1 MPLLEVQDISVRY
14 GKEPVLSNISF
25 SLEKGETIAVIGPNG
40 SGKTTLFRALLGTVP
55 FEGEIVW
62 GEKEISNRVKIGY
75 VPQKLDLERN
85 LPLTIKEFL
94 SLHPLAGERASYS
107 LKEVLGIVG
116 LDPKFL
122 EKNLGSLS
130 AGQFQRALIAFA
142 LIGKPGILLFDE
154 PTASID
160 LKGEET
166 LYDLLH
172 RLQDIHRFG
181 MILISH
187 DLTFVYRYADKV
199 LCLNKKQ
206 LCFGIPQEVLTPQ
219 ELERLYGTGGKFYH
233 HIHGS

>member
-1 MPLLEVQDISVRY
+1 MSFLKVDNLSVLY
-14 GKEPVLSNISF
+14 GKESVLSDISF

-40 SGKTTLFRALLGTVP
+40 SGKTTLFRALLGTIP
-55 FEGEIVW
+55 FTGEIRW
-62 GEKEISNRVKIGY
+62 GEKVKIGY
-75 VPQKLDLERN
+75 VPQRLDLERN
-85 LPLTIKEFL
+85 LPLTIQEFL
-94 SLHPLAGERASYS
+94 LLHPLSTKQGSYS
-107 LKEVLGIVG
+107 PNEVLGIVG
-116 LDPKFL
+116 LDPQFL
-122 EKNLGSLS
+122 EKSLGSLS

-142 LIGKPGILLFDE
+142 LIAQPTILLFDE

-160 LKGEET
+160 IKGEET

-172 RLQDIHRFG
+172 RLQDVHRFG

-233 HIHGS
+233 HIHGY

>member
-1 MPLLEVQDISVRY
+1 M
-14 GKEPVLSNISF
+14 LSDISF

-40 SGKTTLFRALLGTVP
+40 SGKTTLFRALIGTLP
-55 FEGEIVW
+55 FRGEIVW
-62 GEKEISNRVKIGY
+62 GEKVKIGY
-75 VPQKLDLERN
+75 VPQRLDLERN

-94 SLHPLAGERASYS
+94 SLHPLFGERSSYS
-107 LKEVLGIVG
+107 PKEVLGIVG
-116 LDPKFL
+116 LDPQFL

-142 LIGKPGILLFDE
+142 LIAQPTILLFDE

-160 LKGEET
+160 TKGEET

-172 RLQDIHRFG
+172 RLQDVHRFG

-233 HIHGS
+233 HIHGY

>member
-1 MPLLEVQDISVRY
+1 MPLLEVKNLSVHY
-14 GKEPVLSNISF
+14 GKESVLSDISF
-25 SLEKGETIAVIGPNG
+25 SLERGETIAVIGPNG
-40 SGKTTLFRALLGTVP
+40 SGKTTLFRALLETIP
-55 FEGEIVW
+55 FKGEVLW
-62 GEKEISNRVKIGY
+62 GEKVKIGY

-94 SLHPLAGERASYS
+94 FLHPLSTKQGSYS

-116 LDPKFL
+116 LDPQFL

-130 AGQFQRALIAFA
+130 AGQFQRTLIAFA
-142 LIGKPGILLFDE
+142 LIAKPVILLFDE

-160 LKGEET
+160 TKGEET

-172 RLQDIHRFG
+172 RLQDVHHFG

-233 HIHGS
+233 HIHG

>member
-1 MPLLEVQDISVRY
+1 MSLLEVKNLSVY
-14 GKEPVLSNISF
+14 YQKEPVLSDISF
-25 SLEKGETIAVIGPNG
+25 SLERGETIAVIGPNG
-40 SGKTTLFRALLGTVP
+40 SGKTTLFRALLGTVA
-55 FEGEIVW
+55 FTGEIRW
-62 GEKEISNRVKIGY
+62 GEKVKIGY

-94 SLHPLAGERASYS
+94 SLHPLSPQRASYS
-107 LKEVLGIVG
+107 FKEVLGIVG
-116 LDPKFL
+116 LDPQFL

-142 LIGKPGILLFDE
+142 LIGKPEILLFDE

-160 LKGEET
+160 MKGEET

-172 RLQDIHRFG
+172 RLQDIHHFG

-206 LCFGIPQEVLTPQ
+206 LCFGIPEEVLTPQ

-233 HIHGS
+233 HIHG

>member
-1 MPLLEVQDISVRY
+1 MPLLEVKHISVRY
-14 GKEPVLSNISF
+14 GKEPVLADISF
-25 SLEKGETIAVIGPNG
+25 SLEQGETIAVIGPNG

-55 FEGEIVW
+55 CTGEIRW
-62 GEKEISNRVKIGY
+62 EEKVKIGY
-75 VPQKLDLERN
+75 VPQRLDLERN
-85 LPLTIKEFL
+85 LPLTIQEFL
-94 SLHPLAGERASYS
+94 LLHPLSAKQGSYS
-107 LKEVLGIVG
+107 PKEVLGIVG
-116 LDPKFL
+116 LELQFL

-160 LKGEET
+160 IKGEET
-166 LYDLLH
+166 LYELLH
-172 RLQDIHRFG
+172 RLQNIHRFS

-233 HIHGS
+233 HIHG

>member
-1 MPLLEVQDISVRY
+1 MSLLEVKNLSVY
-14 GKEPVLSNISF
+14 YQKEPVLSDISF

-40 SGKTTLFRALLGTVP
+40 SGKTTLFRAVLGTVP
-55 FEGEIVW
+55 FVGEIRW
-62 GEKEISNRVKIGY
+62 EAKVKIGY

-94 SLHPLAGERASYS
+94 FLHPLAKERASYS
-107 LKEVLGIVG
+107 PKEVLGIVG
-116 LDPKFL
+116 LDLQFL

-172 RLQDIHRFG
+172 RLQDIHHFG

-199 LCLNKKQ
+199 LCLNRKQ

-233 HIHGS
+233 HIHG

>member
-1 MPLLEVQDISVRY
+1 MSLLEVKNLSVHY
-14 GKEPVLSNISF
+14 QKEPVLSDISF

-40 SGKTTLFRALLGTVP
+40 SGKTTLFRALLHTIP
-55 FEGEIVW
+55 FKGEVRW
-62 GEKEISNRVKIGY
+62 GEKVKIGY
-75 VPQKLDLERN
+75 VPQRLDLERN

-94 SLHPLAGERASYS
+94 FLHPLSAQRASYS
-107 LKEVLGIVG
+107 PNEVLGIVG

-142 LIGKPGILLFDE
+142 LIAQPDILLFDE

-160 LKGEET
+160 MKGEET

-172 RLQDIHRFG
+172 RLQDIHHFSL
-181 MILISH
+181 ILISH

-233 HIHGS
+233 HMHE